1 MPWCPNCRTE
11 YRAGVRACADCGAAL
26 VDELEE
32 IKERAELCYM
42 KNEEAIMKL
51 KDYLSYTGIQSEAEF
66 IPEEDA
72 YVILVAEEDLKKAKV
87 EYKAF
92 LTVEASSHAPQ
103 EAFQAAPGDEEIEEE
118 LDEPLDLDNPED
130 IKKLKN
136 AGVTEREVQEQY
148 MQAMKAAAYKPAG
161 VYESQADKANEFSS
175 TGYTFTIVG
184 VAMLIFSALN
194 CFNVIGLFYG
204 NIMVLCVLFALSLA
218 SIGVGLSS
226 FKRAKKASAKS
237 VEEERFTEE
246 FNKWLEAHAYIMTQG
261 HLDGS
266 DGTAEELLYL
276 ERTEAM
282 KKAIESCF
290 GPLDEDYVDSKLDD
304 FYNRYFGE

>member
-11 YRAGVRACADCGAAL
+11 YRAGVSVCADCGAAL

-32 IKERAELCYM
+32 IIDRAELCYM

-51 KDYLSYTGIQSEAEF
+51 KDYLSYTGIKSEAEF
-66 IPEEDA
+66 IPEENA

-92 LTVEASSHAPQ
+92 LTVEASSHIPP
-103 EAFQAAPGDEEIEEE
+103 EMNQAATEDNEDEEE
-118 LDEPLDLDNPED
+118 LDETLDLDNPED

-136 AGVTEREVQEQY
+136 AGITDKEVQEQY
-148 MQAMKAAAYKPAG
+148 MKAMKAAAYKPAG

-175 TGYTFTIVG
+175 TGYTFTFVG
-184 VAMLIFSALN
+184 IAMLIFTTLN
-194 CFNVIGLFYG
+194 CFNVISLFYG
-204 NIMVLCVLFALSLA
+204 NIMALCVLFALSLA
-218 SIGVGLSS
+218 SIGVGISS

-237 VEEERFTEE
+237 VEEEKFTED
-246 FNKWLEAHAYIMTQG
+246 FNKWLENHAYIMTEG

-266 DGTAEELLYL
+266 DGTGEELLYL

-282 KKAIESCF
+282 KKAIEACF

-304 FYNRYFGE
+304 FYNKYFGE